1 MYMHHHSSSTEH
13 FTPLACTAHRVP
25 PCWTRA
31 ESQCNGGEPEDSLLF
46 DPKLLESLDTVEGVN
61 VELPAT
67 EPPLRVR
74 PLSSGDYDRGFLE
87 LLTQLTVGGDV
98 SREQFLDRFRAM
110 KAAPGTYYITVIEDA
125 DRGTVVASATLF
137 AELKFIRGL
146 ATRGHIEDVVVS
158 SEYRGRNLG
167 KLLIQ
172 TLVRLGK
179 RLGCYR
185 LTLDCKDTV
194 IKFYAN
200 NGFALE
206 AGSSNSMSLRFA
218 VAQSQ

>member
-1 MYMHHHSSSTEH
+1 M
-13 FTPLACTAHRVP
+13 RV
-25 PCWTRA
+25 T
-31 ESQCNGGEPEDSLLF
+31 NGGELEDSLLF

-74 PLSSGDYDRGFLE
+74 PLSSGDYDRGK
-87 LLTQLTVGGDV
+87 
-98 SREQFLDRFRAM
+98 EQFLDRFRAM

-167 KLLIQ
+167 KLLVQ

-218 VAQSQ
+218 AAQSQ

>member
-1 MYMHHHSSSTEH
+1 MRLCCGSCLWRT
-13 FTPLACTAHRVP
+13 
-25 PCWTRA
+25 
-31 ESQCNGGEPEDSLLF
+31 NGGEPEDTLLF
-46 DPKLLESLDTVEGVN
+46 DPKLLESLDTVEGIA

-67 EPPLRVR
+67 ELPLRVR
-74 PLSSGDYDRGFLE
+74 PLSSGDYDRGK
-87 LLTQLTVGGDV
+87 
-98 SREQFLDRFRAM
+98 FRAM
-110 KAAPGTYYITVIEDA
+110 KAAPGTYYVTVIEDA
-125 DRGTVVASATLF
+125 DRGAVVASATLF
-137 AELKFIRGL
+137 TELKFIRGL

-194 IKFYAN
+194 VKFYAN

-206 AGSSNSMSLRFA
+206 PGSSNSMSLRFA
-218 VAQSQ
+218 AAQSQQPSDVTAQ

>member
-1 MYMHHHSSSTEH
+1 MRLCCGSCLLRT
-13 FTPLACTAHRVP
+13 
-25 PCWTRA
+25 
-31 ESQCNGGEPEDSLLF
+31 NGGEPEDTLLF
-46 DPKLLESLDTVEGVN
+46 DPKLLESLDAVEGIS
-61 VELPAT
+61 VELPPT
-67 EPPLRVR
+67 EPPLKVR
-74 PLSSGDYDRGFLE
+74 PLSSGDYDRGFLD

-98 SREQFLDRFRAM
+98 SRQQFLDRFRAM
-110 KAAPGTYYITVIEDA
+110 KAAPDTYYVTVIEDT
-125 DRGTVVASATLF
+125 DRGVVIASATLF

-194 IKFYAN
+194 VKFYAN

-206 AGSSNSMSLRFA
+206 TGSANSMSLRF
-218 VAQSQ
+218 VAQSQQPSDATTQ

>member
-1 MYMHHHSSSTEH
+1 M
-13 FTPLACTAHRVP
+13 RV
-25 PCWTRA
+25 T
-31 ESQCNGGEPEDSLLF
+31 NGGEPEESLLF
-46 DPKLLESLDTVEGVN
+46 DPKLLENLDTVEGVSID
-61 VELPAT
+61 LPAA

-110 KAAPGTYYITVIEDA
+110 KAAPDTYYVTVIEDA
-125 DRGTVVASATLF
+125 DRGTVIASATLF

-146 ATRGHIEDVVVS
+146 ATRGHVEDVVVS
-158 SEYRGRNLG
+158 SDYRGRNLG

-194 IKFYAN
+194 VKFYAN
-200 NGFALE
+200 NGFVLE
-206 AGSSNSMSLRFA
+206 PGSANSMSLRFA
-218 VAQSQ
+218 TPLPQTDGAATQ